1 MKDSKEVERS
11 LWSRIGAGI
20 DGHEVVGAKRGVVDV
35 AVREGTVMLPAK
47 RVLSRIKITVGE
59 IEREIQLNTLCSD
72 NKMKDLCGDNNI
84 IATHLKRLVVS
95 ECDETSKL
103 SENISEMYQVRAT
116 FYNSIVTYTYIM
128 H

>member
-20 DGHEVVGAKRGVVDV
+20 DGHEVVGAKGGVVDV
-35 AVREGTVMLPAK
+35 AVREGTMMLPAK

-59 IEREIQLNTLCSD
+59 MEREIQFNTLCSD
-72 NKMKDLCGDNNI
+72 NKMKDLCGDNI

-103 SENISEMYQVRAT
+103 SENTSEMYQVRAT
-116 FYNSIVTYTYIM
+116 FHNSIVTYTYIM